1 MPPAR
6 TAKQPKTEEI
16 ETATKTKKKI
26 LIVAFG
32 DNLTA
37 GYQSPGLGKAL
48 PKSTPYTDPLK
59 SMIDA
64 SLEKIGKLR
73 LIEVTIYNKGVSG
86 EASSDL
92 LRRIDSDV
100 IPTKPNY
107 TIILGGSN
115 DIGWGTEPD
124 EILEN
129 LVQMY
134 EKAASAGIEVI
145 ACTLPSV
152 VGDQTYIKPRLEL
165 NELITDYCFD
175 NETVY
180 VDLFS
185 ATVDP
190 KTKML
195 DKKYSSDD
203 LHLNTAGYQ
212 KMAEAIFSQA
222 FVKLI
227 HVWTVV

>member
-1 MPPAR
+1 
-6 TAKQPKTEEI
+6 
-16 ETATKTKKKI
+16 
-26 LIVAFG
+26 
-32 DNLTA
+32 
-37 GYQSPGLGKAL
+37 
-48 PKSTPYTDPLK
+48 
-59 SMIDA
+59 
-64 SLEKIGKLR
+64 
-73 LIEVTIYNKGVSG
+73 
-86 EASSDL
+86 
-92 LRRIDSDV
+92 
-100 IPTKPNY
+100 
-107 TIILGGSN
+107 
-115 DIGWGTEPD
+115 
-124 EILEN
+124 
-129 LVQMY
+129 MY

-175 NETVY
+175 NETVS

-195 DKKYSSDD
+195 DKKYSSDG
-203 LHLNTAGYQ
+203 LHLNTSGYQ

-227 HVWTVV
+227 PVWTVV

>member
-1 MPPAR
+1 
-6 TAKQPKTEEI
+6 
-16 ETATKTKKKI
+16 
-26 LIVAFG
+26 
-32 DNLTA
+32 
-37 GYQSPGLGKAL
+37 
-48 PKSTPYTDPLK
+48 
-59 SMIDA
+59 MIDA

-86 EASSDL
+86 EASSDM

-100 IPTKPNY
+100 ITTKPNY

-124 EILEN
+124 EIFEN

-175 NETVY
+175 NETVS

-195 DKKYSSDD
+195 DKKYSSDG
-203 LHLNTAGYQ
+203 LHLNTSGYQ
-212 KMAEAIFSQA
+212 QMAEAIFSQA

-227 HVWTVV
+227 PVWTVV

>member
-6 TAKQPKTEEI
+6 TAKQPNTEEI

-32 DNLTA
+32 DSLTA
-37 GYQSPGLGKAL
+37 GYQSPGPGKAL

-64 SLEKIGKLR
+64 SLEKIGKLN

-86 EASSDL
+86 EASSDM

-100 IPTKPNY
+100 ITTKPNY

-124 EILEN
+124 EIFEN

-145 ACTLPSV
+145 ACTVPSV

-165 NELITDYCFD
+165 NELINDYCFD
-175 NETVY
+175 NETVC

-195 DKKYSSDD
+195 DKKYSSDG
-203 LHLNTAGYQ
+203 LHLNTSGYQ

-222 FVKLI
+222 FIKLI
-227 HVWTVV
+227 PVWTVV